1 MDCLWLLSP
10 YSDRDRRPTR
20 KIFLF
25 LHFKEKFPDP
35 ILGNIK
41 ALAVG
46 EKTMNVVRKNGRK
59 EPLGSQGGDAGGEE
73 IRLIQ
78 GKAGQVCGKE
88 RWPMKGWSQ
97 EQMVTKDKQR

>member
-1 MDCLWLLSP
+1 
-10 YSDRDRRPTR
+10 
-20 KIFLF
+20 
-25 LHFKEKFPDP
+25 
-35 ILGNIK
+35 
-41 ALAVG
+41 
-46 EKTMNVVRKNGRK
+46 MNVVRKDGRK

-88 RWPMKGWSQ
+88 RWPIKGWSQ